1 MAYMNDPEIIALPK
15 ITNPR
20 GNLTFI
26 ESFRHVPFEITR
38 VYWIYDL
45 RAGET
50 TISRACKNTDELI
63 VTVSGSF
70 DIVLDNGREIKRF
83 SLNRPDYGL
92 FVPKMTWMTMENF
105 SNNALSLILASSSYD
120 TDDYIYDYKEFL
132 KAHEQF

>member
-26 ESFRHVPFEITR
+26 ESFRHVPFEVAG